1 MLRFLAESKKA
12 FSFFSSVF
20 YLSVL
25 KSVRG
30 LFTITIIGRTKWEKK
45 IVYKLYALETVALK
59 VMSSDMD
66 QAEIR
71 PIR

>member
-1 MLRFLAESKKA
+1 
-12 FSFFSSVF
+12 VF
-20 YLSVL
+20 VA
-25 KSVRG
+25 
-30 LFTITIIGRTKWEKK
+30 LFTITIVCRTEGEKK

-59 VMSSDMD
+59 VMSSEMD